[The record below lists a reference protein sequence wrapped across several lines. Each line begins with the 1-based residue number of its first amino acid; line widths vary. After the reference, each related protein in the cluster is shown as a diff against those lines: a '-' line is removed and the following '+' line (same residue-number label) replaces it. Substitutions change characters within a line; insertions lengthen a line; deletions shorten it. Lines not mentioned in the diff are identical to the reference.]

1 MKKFY
6 WLLLFIA
13 ILLLFFLMG
22 LTSFAQEND
31 ELPTLDSYVEPIID
45 EMPEEVKEH
54 LPKGDSYEEI
64 AQNADSGYLLSLSL
78 SFLKQ
83 SLESI
88 YTYLAF
94 FLSVL
99 ILGSLAERIEESFEK
114 KDNGL
119 ASYIALLLIAFEA
132 FTIIY
137 SVSKEVFEYCSR
149 INAYMLS
156 FTTVMSSVLLLG
168 GGTMQATKSG
178 TALSITVSLLGGI
191 CGYLLFPIIRISFAS
206 SITSIAS
213 KQINLSSVSSFLRG
227 LFTFLIGFISLISI
241 VAITFQSMLAQAED
255 TLAARSI
262 RFAASSS
269 IPIVGN
275 AVGDS
280 VRTLGAAV
288 SVIQKGV
295 GTIGVIGL
303 IIMTL
308 YPVSILF
315 ATKIALSLSKS
326 IAGLLNVSIAE
337 KLLGDLSHIVNMLL
351 ATVSI
356 LSVLYIFAT
365 ALFTGSTIPTA

>member
-1 MKKFY
+1 M
-6 WLLLFIA
+6 
-13 ILLLFFLMG
+13 
-22 LTSFAQEND
+22 
-31 ELPTLDSYVEPIID
+31 
-45 EMPEEVKEH
+45 
-54 LPKGDSYEEI
+54 
-64 AQNADSGYLLSLSL
+64 
-78 SFLKQ
+78 
-83 SLESI
+83 
-88 YTYLAF
+88 
-94 FLSVL
+94 
-99 ILGSLAERIEESFEK
+99 
-114 KDNGL
+114 
-119 ASYIALLLIAFEA
+119 
-132 FTIIY
+132 
-137 SVSKEVFEYCSR
+137 
-149 INAYMLS
+149 
-156 FTTVMSSVLLLG
+156 
-168 GGTMQATKSG
+168 
-178 TALSITVSLLGGI
+178 
-191 CGYLLFPIIRISFAS
+191 
-206 SITSIAS
+206 
-213 KQINLSSVSSFLRG
+213 
-227 LFTFLIGFISLISI
+227 IGFISLISI

-315 ATKIALSLSKS
+315 STKIALSLSKS